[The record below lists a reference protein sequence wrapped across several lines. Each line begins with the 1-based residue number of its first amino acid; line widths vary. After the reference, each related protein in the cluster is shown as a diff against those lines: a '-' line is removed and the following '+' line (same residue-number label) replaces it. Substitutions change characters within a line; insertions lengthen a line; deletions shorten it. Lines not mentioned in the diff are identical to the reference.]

1 MTLLDLDPRRT
12 ALITIDLQGANH
24 HHPTGPLS
32 PDVVTARCI
41 ELIEATRAGGGLVTY
56 VRTSFLV
63 DESDSLTGKVAI
75 DAARPAA
82 PSRPEGW
89 DQFVAGI
96 EPTATEPVIV
106 KRSWNA
112 FHGSDLDLQLRRHGI
127 DTVVMAGISTTFGVE
142 GTARAAYDHG
152 YNIVFVEDAMA
163 SVTADQHDFSVREI
177 FPQIGRV
184 RDTATVVAAL
194 RGQAAA

>member
-1 MTLLDLDPRRT
+1 MTPLDIDPQRT
-12 ALITIDLQGANH
+12 ALILIDLQGANH
-24 HHPTGPLS
+24 HHPTAPYT
-32 PDVVTARCI
+32 PDVVTERCVQ
-41 ELIEATRAGGGLVTY
+41 LIEATRTGGGLVTY

-75 DAARPAA
+75 DAKRPSA

-89 DQFVAGI
+89 DQLVAGI
-96 EPTATEPVIV
+96 EPTPTEPVVI

-152 YNIVFVEDAMA
+152 YNIVFVPDAMSSA
-163 SVTADQHDFSVREI
+163 TVEQHDFSVREI

-184 RDTATVVAAL
+184 RDLATVVAAL
-194 RGQAAA
+194 RGQVAA